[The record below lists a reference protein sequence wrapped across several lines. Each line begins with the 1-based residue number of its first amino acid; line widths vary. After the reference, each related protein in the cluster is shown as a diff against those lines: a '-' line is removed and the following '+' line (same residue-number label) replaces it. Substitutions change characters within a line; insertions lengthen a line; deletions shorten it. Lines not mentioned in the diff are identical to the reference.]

1 MTLFLPFAQRVTSR
15 SEIFQLRFA
24 HAAAEYLTASDV
36 FGWRCDGE
44 GLELLGETEDDLAA
58 AAARLF
64 IEYGDDLEMHDV
76 RARYRSTPMFLEPVM
91 HVAVSTPDAYGQR
104 VLGVLHTRCV
114 DVAFQENLRST
125 ARFAGEAPAARVIGL
140 RDNIRL
146 VTDGTATMRMHLL
159 GYFTPPPSPGGDA
172 A

>member
-1 MTLFLPFAQRVTSR
+1 MAIFLPFAQRVTSR

-24 HAAAEYLTASDV
+24 HAAAEHLTASDV

-64 IEYGDDLEMHDV
+64 IEYGDDLELHDV
-76 RARYRSTPMFLEPVM
+76 RARYRSTPMLLEPVM
-91 HVAVSTPDAYGQR
+91 HVSVATPDAYGQR
-104 VLGVLHTRCV
+104 VLGVLHAWNV
-114 DVAFQENLRST
+114 DIAYQENLRST

-140 RDNIRL
+140 RDKLRL
-146 VTDGTATMRMHLL
+146 ISDGTASLRMHLL
-159 GYFTPPPSPGGDA
+159 GYFTPPPGPGGDA

>member
-1 MTLFLPFAQRVTSR
+1 MALFLPFAQRVTNR

-24 HAAAEYLTASDV
+24 HAAAEHLTASDT

-64 IEYGDDLEMHDV
+64 IVYGDDLELHDV
-76 RARYRSTPMFLEPVM
+76 RARYRSTPMLLEPVM

-104 VLGVLHTRCV
+104 VLGVLHAWNV
-114 DVAFQENLRST
+114 DVAFQEDRQST
-125 ARFAGEAPAARVIGL
+125 VHFAGEAPAARVIGL
-140 RDNIRL
+140 RDKIRL
-146 VTDGTATMRMHLL
+146 MTDGTATMRMHLL